1 MTAHSTAFADLLQR
15 AADPDQLRW
24 EELRPGV
31 EFHALYGRPGQGP
44 SAALL
49 RYEPGATVPEHRHTD
64 YEHILVLHGSQRDGN
79 GHYPAGTLL
88 VSPPGS
94 RHAVASDAGC
104 LVLAIWAGAIEFT
117 GDRRDPVA
125 VT

>member
-15 AADPDQLRW
+15 AADPDRLHW
-24 EELRPGV
+24 ESLRPGV

-49 RYEPGATVPEHRHTD
+49 RYAPGATVPEHRHTD
-64 YEHILVLHGSQRDGN
+64 YEHILVLHGSQRDGS

-94 RHAVASDAGC
+94 QHAVTSEAGC
-104 LVLAIWAGAIEFT
+104 VVLAIWSGAIDFEVT
-117 GDRRDPVA
+117 GN
-125 VT
+125 